1 MASGKAETSCKE
13 SIHLIHSLFL
23 LFYRLIQFNP
33 VRSNYFGQD
42 FLVLAAPYDG
52 AFTPANIVWLTNSK
66 VDGDWN
72 HIPTQRL
79 IRAYIPRLL
88 ISSGIN
94 FAWRVLD
101 NHGEALLTSSIR
113 LGIWLSADNLRLIC
127 GRLEVE
133 LPVKPHGSGDGG
145 GVVKIDLAVALV
157 KHLFPLATADEQ
169 QRMAAA
175 ITWRNPENLG
185 ESERD
190 ILKYVSEL
198 DSENREAPEFTRIA
212 KLASQ
217 KLKEKEDNEMTEK
230 VREQLQRERKEK
242 EEKSLLEEDRK
253 AKAASMT
260 EESALG
266 DKGKSID
273 TSAASSGHHG
283 RKASETPPSL
293 REFLS
298 FDMVQAKISINRDSG
313 NYGYRAFYPGGGF

>member
-1 MASGKAETSCKE
+1 M
-13 SIHLIHSLFL
+13 
-23 LFYRLIQFNP
+23 
-33 VRSNYFGQD
+33 
-42 FLVLAAPYDG
+42 
-52 AFTPANIVWLTNSK
+52 
-66 VDGDWN
+66 
-72 HIPTQRL
+72 
-79 IRAYIPRLL
+79 
-88 ISSGIN
+88 
-94 FAWRVLD
+94 
-101 NHGEALLTSSIR
+101 
-113 LGIWLSADNLRLIC
+113 
-127 GRLEVE
+127 
-133 LPVKPHGSGDGG
+133 KPHGSGDGG

-157 KHLFPLATADEQ
+157 KHLFPLATADEH

-217 KLKEKEDNEMTEK
+217 KLKEKENNEMTEK
-230 VREQLQRERKEK
+230 VREQLQRETKEK

-260 EESALG
+260 EEAALG
-266 DKGKSID
+266 NKGKSGD
-273 TSAASSGHHG
+273 TSAASSSHHHG

-293 REFLS
+293 RDFLS

-313 NYGYRAFYPGGGF
+313 GYGYRAFYPGGGIFMQLSKTISGKCTETNKIIAQTTLEVQKQGLSFGSNRLTGLYCYIYIVIYDYLCIQ